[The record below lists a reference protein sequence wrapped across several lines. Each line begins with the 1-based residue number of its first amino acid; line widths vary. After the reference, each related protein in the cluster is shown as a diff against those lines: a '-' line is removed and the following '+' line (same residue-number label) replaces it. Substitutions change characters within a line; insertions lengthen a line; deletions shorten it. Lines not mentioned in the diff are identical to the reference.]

1 MRTAALCLCLV
12 LAGAL
17 GAQSEIYRWKDKKGK
32 EHVTNTP
39 PPAGAVPLEVPPPK
53 NQKEAEAG
61 RAEAVAEPAPRAPE
75 APIPGLNDQQRERW
89 KALDQRLEEA
99 RTKKD
104 TATIEAVV
112 EGLFRESLWGNG
124 LWAIPLLPLAT
135 LALVGLLGWWAAG
148 GLRQP
153 LAGLLLSGAL
163 LAGLVLAQVTL
174 SRFLYRNQ
182 YLRLQ
187 TNLAILERHLGGRVP
202 RAANRQALQQHYAA
216 LEAAARP
223 LAPPWA
229 FLLEARAAEDT
240 MVRVAL
246 EP

>member
-1 MRTAALCLCLV
+1 MKRIAILFCLTV
-12 LAGAL
+12 ALAG
-17 GAQSEIYRWKDKKGK
+17 QQDVYRWKDKKGK
-32 EHVTNTP
+32 EYVTNTP

-53 NQKEAEAG
+53 NQKEAEANAG
-61 RAEAVAEPAPRAPE
+61 GAAAEQAPKPPE
-75 APIPGLNDQQRERW
+75 TPLPGLSESQREQW

-104 TATIEAVV
+104 TAAIEAIV

-135 LALVGLLGWWAAG
+135 LALVTLLGWWVAS

-153 LAGLLLSGAL
+153 IAGIFLGVAVLGGLA
-163 LAGLVLAQVTL
+163 LAQLTL

-187 TNLAILERHLGGRVP
+187 TNLAILEHHLGGKLP
-202 RAANRQALQQHYAA
+202 RASNRAALQQHYTS
-216 LEAAARP
+216 LEAACRP
-223 LAPPWA
+223 LAPPWT

-240 MVRVAL
+240 MIRVAL

>member
-1 MRTAALCLCLV
+1 MKNAALCFC
-12 LAGAL
+12 L
-17 GAQSEIYRWKDKKGK
+17 GAALAAQSDIYRWKDKKGK

-53 NQKEAEAG
+53 NQKDAEANPDG
-61 RAEAVAEPAPRAPE
+61 PVTDQVPKVTEPLL
-75 APIPGLNDQQRERW
+75 PGLNDQQRERW

-135 LALVGLLGWWAAG
+135 LALVSLLGWWVAT

-153 LAGLLLSGAL
+153 LAGILIGVAVIGG
-163 LAGLVLAQVTL
+163 LALAQVTL

-182 YLRLQ
+182 FLRLQ
-187 TNLAILERHLGGRVP
+187 TNLAILEHHLGGKLP
-202 RAANRQALQQHYAA
+202 RASNRQALQHHYTA
-216 LEAAARP
+216 LEAASRP

-229 FLLEARAAEDT
+229 FLFEARAAEET
-240 MVRVAL
+240 MIRVAL

>member
-1 MRTAALCLCLV
+1 MRRVALVFCLGLALV
-12 LAGAL
+12 
-17 GAQSEIYRWKDKKGK
+17 AQSDIYRWKDKKGK

-39 PPAGAVPLEVPPPK
+39 PPAGAIPLKVPPPQ
-53 NQKEAEAG
+53 NQKEEEANSG
-61 RAEAVAEPAPRAPE
+61 GLVADQTPKPPE
-75 APIPGLNDQQRERW
+75 APLPGLTGKQLERW
-89 KALDQRLEEA
+89 KELDQRLEEA

-104 TATIEAVV
+104 TTTIEAVV

-135 LALVGLLGWWAAG
+135 LALVTLLGWWVAS

-153 LAGLLLSGAL
+153 LAGILIAIAL
-163 LAGLVLAQVTL
+163 LGGVALAQLTL

-182 YLRLQ
+182 FLRLQ
-187 TNLAILERHLGGRVP
+187 TNLNILEHYLGGKLP
-202 RAANRQALQQHYAA
+202 RASNRQALQQHYAA

-229 FLLEARAAEDT
+229 FLLEARVAEET

-246 EP
+246 DP

>member
-1 MRTAALCLCLV
+1 MKRAALCLCLG
-12 LAGAL
+12 LALA
-17 GAQSEIYRWKDKKGK
+17 AQSDIYRWKDKKGK

-39 PPAGAVPLEVPPPK
+39 PPAGAVPLEVPPPQ
-53 NQKEAEAG
+53 NQKEAEANAG
-61 RAEAVAEPAPRAPE
+61 GPVADQAPKAPE
-75 APIPGLNDQQRERW
+75 PPLPGLTDQQRERW

-135 LALVGLLGWWAAG
+135 LALVSLLGWWVAS

-153 LAGLLLSGAL
+153 VAGILLGVAVVGGLA
-163 LAGLVLAQVTL
+163 LAQITL

-182 YLRLQ
+182 FLRLH
-187 TNLAILERHLGGRVP
+187 TNLAILEHHLGGKLP
-202 RAANRQALQQHYAA
+202 RGSNRQALQQHYTA
-216 LEAAARP
+216 LESATRP

-229 FLLEARAAEDT
+229 FLFEARAAEET
-240 MVRVAL
+240 MIRVAL